1 MKEVILGLEKI
12 ADAVKK
18 TSQPKAVAEAIQ
30 NVKTSI
36 SKAKSTGMLSVLDE
50 ELTVWLKKIDVI
62 LKEPAGRQG
71 MVKHL
76 HHWIQKFGAM
86 SSEFGEKNK

>member
-1 MKEVILGLEKI
+1 MKEIITGLDKI

-18 TSQPKAVAEAIQ
+18 SSQPKLVSEAIQ
-30 NVKTSI
+30 QVKVSI
-36 SKAKSTGMLSVLDE
+36 TKAKSTGMLGVLDE
-50 ELTVWLKKIDVI
+50 ELTVWLKKLDVI

-76 HHWIQKFGAM
+76 KHWTDKLGVG

>member
-12 ADAVKK
+12 AEAVKK
-18 TSQPKAVAEAIQ
+18 TSQPKAVSEAIQ

-36 SKAKSTGMLSVLDE
+36 SKAKSTGMLGVLDE

-76 HHWIQKFGAM
+76 HHWAQKLGA
-86 SSEFGEKNK
+86 EAK

>member
-1 MKEVILGLEKI
+1 MKEIISGLEKI
-12 ADAVKK
+12 SDAVKK
-18 TSQPKAVAEAIQ
+18 TSQPKTVSEAIQ

-50 ELTVWLKKIDVI
+50 ELTVWLKKVDVI

-76 HHWIQKFGAM
+76 HHWSQKLGA
-86 SSEFGEKNK
+86 ETK